1 LESTNNMSANGKAR
15 PLMESEIKAAQDES
29 VSAADAARKLSV
41 SYNTYK
47 KYAKLYGIMERCK
60 CTDATG
66 RPKVHNPYKGK
77 YPLEE
82 ILMGMHP
89 SYPPHKLRKKLF
101 GAKLKIEEC
110 EICGYSEKRITDG
123 KVPLILA
130 FKDGERSNHIL
141 ENLEIVCYNCYHNI
155 YGNLFGITK

>member
-1 LESTNNMSANGKAR
+1 MSSSGKSR

-29 VSAADAARKLSV
+29 VSAAEAARKLNV

-60 CTDATG
+60 CVDATG
-66 RPKVHNPYKGK
+66 MPKVHNPYKGK

-82 ILMGMHP
+82 LLMGMHP
-89 SYPPHKLRKKLF
+89 SYPPYKLRKKIL

-110 EICGYSEKRITDG
+110 DICGYSEKRITDN

-130 FKDGERSNHIL
+130 FKDGDRTNHIL
-141 ENLEIVCYNCYHNI
+141 ENLELVCYNCYHNV

>member
-1 LESTNNMSANGKAR
+1 MSANGKSR
-15 PLMESEIKAAQDES
+15 PLMESEISAQDES
-29 VSAADAARKLSV
+29 VSAAMRARKLNV

-82 ILMGMHP
+82 LLMGMHP
-89 SYPPHKLRKKLF
+89 SYPPHKLRKNYLVQN
-101 GAKLKIEEC
+101 LK
-110 EICGYSEKRITDG
+110 
-123 KVPLILA
+123 
-130 FKDGERSNHIL
+130 
-141 ENLEIVCYNCYHNI
+141 
-155 YGNLFGITK
+155 

>member
-1 LESTNNMSANGKAR
+1 MSTHR
-15 PLMESEIKAAQDES
+15 PLLESEIISAQDLS
-29 VSAADAARKLSV
+29 TSAAEAATRLGV

-60 CTDATG
+60 CVDQKG

-82 ILMGMHP
+82 ILLGMHP
-89 SYPPHKLRKKLF
+89 AYPPHKLRKKLF
-101 GAKLKIEEC
+101 SAKLKTEEC
-110 EICGYSEKRITDG
+110 EVCGYREKRITDN

-130 FKDGERSNHIL
+130 FKDGDRSNHVL
-141 ENLEIVCYNCYHNI
+141 ENLEITCYNCYHNV
-155 YGNLFGITK
+155 YGNLFGVTK

>member
-1 LESTNNMSANGKAR
+1 MSTNGKSR
-15 PLMESEIKAAQDES
+15 PLMESEIRAAQDES
-29 VSAADAARKLSV
+29 HSAASAARKLDV

-60 CTDATG
+60 CVDATG
-66 RPKVHNPYKGK
+66 LPKVHNPYRGK

-89 SYPPHKLRKKLF
+89 SYPPHKLRKKIF
-101 GAKLKIEEC
+101 SAKLKTEVC
-110 EICGYSEKRITDG
+110 EVCGYAEKRITDN

-130 FKDGERSNHIL
+130 FKDGDRGNHIL
-141 ENLEIVCYNCYHNI
+141 ENLEIVCYNCYHNV
-155 YGNLFGITK
+155 YGNLFGVTK

>member
-1 LESTNNMSANGKAR
+1 MSSSGKSR
-15 PLMESEIKAAQDES
+15 PLMESEIKAAQDAS
-29 VSAADAARKLSV
+29 VSAADAARKLNV

-60 CTDATG
+60 CVDSRG
-66 RPKVHNPYKGK
+66 LPKVHNPYKGK

-89 SYPPHKLRKKLF
+89 SYPPHKLRKKIF
-101 GAKLKIEEC
+101 DAKLKTESC
-110 EICGYSEKRITDG
+110 EVCGYNEPRITDN

-130 FKDGERSNHIL
+130 FKDGDRSNHIL
-141 ENLEIVCYNCYHNI
+141 ENLEIVCYNCYHNT
-155 YGNLFGITK
+155 YGNLFGVTK

>member
-1 LESTNNMSANGKAR
+1 MPGISRPLLESEM
-15 PLMESEIKAAQDES
+15 IIAQDES
-29 VSAADAARKLSV
+29 HSAAEAARKLNV

-47 KYAKLYGIMERCK
+47 KYAKMYGIMERCK

-89 SYPPHKLRKKLF
+89 GYHPHRLLKKIF
-101 GAKLKIEEC
+101 GASLKQQIC
-110 EICGYSEKRITDG
+110 EVCGYNEPRITDG
-123 KVPLILA
+123 KIPLILA
-130 FKDGERSNHIL
+130 FKDGDRSNHIL
-141 ENLEIVCYNCYHNI
+141 ENLEIVCYNCYHNTH
-155 YGNLFGITK
+155 GNLFGVNKF

>member
-1 LESTNNMSANGKAR
+1 
-15 PLMESEIKAAQDES
+15 
-29 VSAADAARKLSV
+29 
-41 SYNTYK
+41 
-47 KYAKLYGIMERCK
+47 
-60 CTDATG
+60 
-66 RPKVHNPYKGK
+66 
-77 YPLEE
+77 LEE

-101 GAKLKIEEC
+101 GAKLKIEQC

-141 ENLEIVCYNCYHNI
+141 ENLEIVCYNCYHNV